1 MRLKSELYKDE
12 QIELINRLINIIN
25 LDDDNSLILYEL
37 DSDETK
43 KQEILDLIPDIK
55 KYFSF
60 TSIIGASEPEKAK
73 RPYLSI
79 IKQLLKSKYTIISS
93 DYRIKDNND
102 NEIRT
107 KKYFFMKK

>member
-1 MRLKSELYKDE
+1 MRLKSELYKNE
-12 QIELINRLINIIN
+12 QSEVIEKLINIIN
-25 LDDDNSLILYEL
+25 LEDDNYIILHNL
-37 DSDETK
+37 DNDEIK

-60 TSIIGASEPEKAK
+60 TSIIGVSEPEKAK

-79 IKQLLKSKYTIISS
+79 IKQLLKNKYTIVSS
-93 DYRIKDNND
+93 DYRIKNDD

-107 KKYFFMKK
+107 KKYFFLEK

>member
-1 MRLKSELYKDE
+1 MRLKSELYKNE
-12 QIELINRLINIIN
+12 QNEVIEKLIDIIN
-25 LDDDNSLILYEL
+25 LEDDNYIILHNL
-37 DSDETK
+37 DNDEIK

-60 TSIIGASEPEKAK
+60 TSIIGVSEPEKAK

-79 IKQLLKSKYTIISS
+79 IKQLLKNKYTIVSS
-93 DYRIKDNND
+93 DYRIKNDD

-107 KKYFFMKK
+107 KKYFFLEK